1 MVIFHSYVKLPEGN
15 IDSPGT
21 AKKLWSQVEASR
33 LGTLAHLN
41 GHAIWRNSDPHRL
54 DLPGHGMAQISDM
67 KYFCRKKNVEIML

>member
-1 MVIFHSYVKLPEGN
+1 MLNYQRVTLIHRERQKNSG
-15 IDSPGT
+15 
-21 AKKLWSQVEASR
+21 QVEASR